1 MFGFVYNMANLSVK
15 RCCYRR
21 KEKVIIFHKSS
32 GVDGMSVKRVIP
44 CLDVHNGRVVKGVN
58 FVNLVDAGDPVEC
71 AVAYSKAGADEIVF
85 LDITATTENRGIV
98 TDMISRIAEKV
109 RIPLIVGGGIRSVDD
124 FRRVLLAGAD
134 KIAINSAAMKNP
146 ELISE
151 VAMNFGSK
159 CVIAAIDAKRRN
171 DSSGWDVYINGGRVN
186 TGLDAVEWA
195 KKLELLGAG
204 EILLTSMD
212 RDGTKSGYDIELIR
226 QVAEAVNIPVI
237 ASGGAGK
244 LEHFRDALTIGK
256 ADAVL
261 AASLFHF
268 GEIKIM
274 DLKLYLRSMGLEVKI
289 PE

>member
-1 MFGFVYNMANLSVK
+1 MFGFIYNMANLSVK